1 MINSHNKIYIA
12 HHTNFLMIRYK
23 MKSDLIRGVK
33 LTDSEDETSEFSS
46 GSLEAINSDD
56 FPAR

>member
-1 MINSHNKIYIA
+1 
-12 HHTNFLMIRYK
+12 MIRYK
-23 MKSDLIRGVK
+23 MKSDLIGGVK